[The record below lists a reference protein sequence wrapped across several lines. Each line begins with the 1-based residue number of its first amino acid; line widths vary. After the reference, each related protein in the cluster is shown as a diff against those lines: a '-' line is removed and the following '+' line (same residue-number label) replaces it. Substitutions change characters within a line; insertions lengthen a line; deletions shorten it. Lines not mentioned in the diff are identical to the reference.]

1 MAELIITV
9 VVVIVVTIIK
19 RWKNTKNFNNLL
31 TRDIVIRLLLPEHH

>member
-1 MAELIITV
+1 MAELIIIV
-9 VVVIVVTIIK
+9 LVVIVVTIIK